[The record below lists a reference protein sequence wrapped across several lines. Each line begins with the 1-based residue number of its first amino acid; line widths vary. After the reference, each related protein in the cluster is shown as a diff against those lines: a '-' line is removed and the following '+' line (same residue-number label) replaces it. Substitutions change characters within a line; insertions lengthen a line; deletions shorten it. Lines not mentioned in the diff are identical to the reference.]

1 MFKRITLALCLAL
14 PLATPA
20 VQAQSGNASARAS
33 GELIGGSVEVGATL
47 ASAGLTV
54 TAASVVAVA
63 GTGAAILTAD
73 PDLAAA
79 TLDLAGDIAA
89 APFTGRAPLEID
101 DAIIVPDAA
110 PDVPYGGRQP

>member
-1 MFKRITLALCLAL
+1 MFKRITLAFCLAL

-20 VQAQSGNASARAS
+20 VHAQSSAQAS
-33 GELIGGSVEVGATL
+33 GDLVGGSVEVGATL

-63 GTGAAILTAD
+63 GTTAAIITAD
-73 PDLAAA
+73 PDLADD
-79 TLDLAGDIAA
+79 TLELAGEIAA
-89 APFTGRAPLEID
+89 APFTGNAPLEID